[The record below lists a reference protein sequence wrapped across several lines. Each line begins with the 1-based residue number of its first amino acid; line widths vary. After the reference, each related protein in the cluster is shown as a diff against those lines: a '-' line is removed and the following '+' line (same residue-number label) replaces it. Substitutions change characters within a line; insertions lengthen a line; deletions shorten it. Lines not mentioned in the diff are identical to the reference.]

1 VTEEHE
7 RQAEDVAA
15 YALGSLEDSERARV
29 VSHIASCAACE
40 NLLAEYRA
48 VAGALA
54 IAPVPVSPPAEAW
67 ATILAAARQQRPRGS
82 RWTWRVSMPA
92 WLRVARWPAVAALVS
107 LLVIWNVTLERELT
121 RRSPGPAP
129 GPEVEALSRRPGRIV
144 ILQGTGTPGASARI
158 FVAVDGGGH
167 LAVSGLA
174 ALPRERTY
182 QLWFVRRDAPAVSGA
197 TFQVDPR
204 GRAWAKVT
212 VPTSLDDIRAIA
224 VTEEPA
230 PGSATPTGTHVLDA
244 TAWR

>member
-1 VTEEHE
+1 VTEDHE
-7 RQAEDVAA
+7 RFAEDVAA

-29 VSHIASCAACE
+29 VAHVATCAACE
-40 NLLAEYRA
+40 KLLAEYRA

-54 IAPVPVSPPAEAW
+54 IALAPVSPPPEAW
-67 ATILAAARQQRPRGS
+67 TTIRAAVRQRRARAS
-82 RWTWRVSMPA
+82 RWTWPVVLPQ
-92 WLRVARWPAVAALVS
+92 WLRLARWPAVVALVA

-174 ALPRERTY
+174 SLPRERTY
-182 QLWFVRRDAPAVSGA
+182 QLWFVRTDAPAVSGA
-197 TFQVDPR
+197 TFRVDSH

-212 VPTSLDDIRAIA
+212 VPATLTDVRTIT

-230 PGSATPTGTHVLDA
+230 LGSATPTGTHLLEA
-244 TAWR
+244 TPLR